1 MLETLEEVAE
11 MSPAP
16 EIYRSL
22 FENLPLP
29 AWVYDTQT
37 LRFLEVNQA
46 ASRTYGFSRPEFLVM
61 TIMDIWPPE
70 DVPRL
75 LESLDMPTDGC
86 NLQTGSWLHR
96 AKDNSVFEVES
107 AARPVAFEG
116 RDAMLVVTRDL
127 PRRKPVRPELRW
139 AE

>member
-1 MLETLEEVAE
+1 MLQTVEEIPV

-16 EIYRSL
+16 ELYRSL

-46 ASRTYGFSRPEFLVM
+46 ASRRYGFSRPEFLVM

-75 LESLDMPTDGC
+75 LESLDLAPDSGAT
-86 NLQTGSWLHR
+86 QTESWLHR

-107 AARPVAFEG
+107 TARPVAFEG
-116 RDAMLVVTRDL
+116 REAMLVVARDL
-127 PRRKPVRPELRW
+127 PARQELRW
-139 AE
+139 ME